1 MISWKKPTILQI
13 DRALVALA
21 PANQKENERRHFYSR
36 LKNPTWLPF
45 LINKGIYKNPPAKKK
60 TIDGHIYYPLWPEFE
75 YLKNISNEV
84 PADVVNIIKSL
95 QVQKNSKL
103 LKDICEIASKL
114 DCIELSLSLKSFVFQ
129 LCSPEHQHFLPSPTI
144 KILSRWAISTPRS
157 KNEALKL
164 FKKIIIFRPAPNIPS
179 ENRCQRELYNNGSQ
193 TYRKQPKPQPIVS
206 NWEYQEILQKG
217 GRVLVE
223 QAPFECAN
231 IIFKALLQLLELT
244 HCEDSKTGYD
254 TSEIWCER
262 VDHSTRYSKDAE
274 SELVHTM
281 VYACELIFQHHKQ
294 KVSDI
299 DKLLCSSNWFLFRRI
314 RQHLFAK
321 YPDQAEKEWFQACIR
336 EPDRNYAEQEH
347 HYEFQRMLRIA
358 CQKYGQALFNDNEL
372 QGYLDTILTGP
383 DKQKWIE
390 GYKSWNSIEPS
401 DKDFITR
408 QAYFHRTQLRPFASV
423 LYGKYKD
430 RYASLEAEAL
440 KMGADPITDD
450 DYHPIPM
457 RCHSVQSHSPK
468 SSHDM
473 KEMSDEDLFNYL
485 QEWDSPQRIY
495 SPQKGTVEISHSA
508 LSSAFRI
515 HFIEE
520 ISHNSNRLSWWLKNA
535 KTFHRPIFCEAIV
548 KALTNLV
555 EAKQHEQLQDVFD
568 FCNWVLSYADNVPQ
582 NSGSEERKDADPKKC
597 SWASSRSAVKS
608 FAAKCVTEKV
618 GLSQEWRK
626 QIFSVYSQL
635 CSGKD
640 IHLDSRKVTIRN
652 AHNLVSTA
660 INQTR
665 SQALEN
671 LIDYGQ
677 WVRKARGNQ
686 SELPEVTKL
695 IDQRLTGNPELSDA
709 EHVLLAMRFGAICWI
724 DQNWI
729 KNKVEKIFPREDAEL
744 WQACFSA
751 YLTHSRGY
759 LHDYNYLKQEYLYAF
774 KSVVLDSENDKNRD
788 DNDSYLIHKWMGYH
802 LLTFY
807 LSGRIELSSEG
818 DLCLELFYNATQY
831 HKELWGDLFEHAG
844 RSVRD
849 WGAQVDNNV
858 VKRVIALFE
867 WRLSHAERKEISE
880 YVFWLDAECLDAEWR
895 LDGLL
900 QTLKFSDDDDV
911 KCATLT
917 DKLNEHFLQTHP
929 DKVLECF
936 AEVTKLAEH
945 KSYFYVSEQS
955 AKPILIKG
963 LASKNLETQK
973 LAEEAR
979 ENLLKVG
986 QFEYLHLTDDAS
998 NTNETNQI

>member
-1 MISWKKPTILQI
+1 MNTSKKLNDLEFLAKKDNPTKEDASLVYDLVQHDDHTARFFFNKAKSAKWAHLIKTNILESSTDGQATRVIVPYLLKRLSDDFPQLLSLTQEVLKRLDKWGINQI
-13 DRALVALA
+13 INASLNFTPEQAIQLGRVLHEQILTLGTFGTGTLPNYVAHLGSTLPRETYTLDLIRSLVEFLPDPDSETKRLA
-21 PANQKENERRHFYSR
+21 KNSPDDEFGFYSG
-36 LKNPTWLPF
+36 L
-45 LINKGIYKNPPAKKK
+45 
-60 TIDGHIYYPLWPEFE
+60 E
-75 YLKNISNEV
+75 
-84 PADVVNIIKSL
+84 
-95 QVQKNSKL
+95 
-103 LKDICEIASKL
+103 
-114 DCIELSLSLKSFVFQ
+114 
-129 LCSPEHQHFLPSPTI
+129 
-144 KILSRWAISTPRS
+144 
-157 KNEALKL
+157 
-164 FKKIIIFRPAPNIPS
+164 
-179 ENRCQRELYNNGSQ
+179 
-193 TYRKQPKPQPIVS
+193 PKPRF
-206 NWEYQEILQKG
+206 NAYEYQEFLKEGVLQVAKTY
-217 GRVLVE
+217 
-223 QAPFECAN
+223 P
-231 IIFKALLQLLELT
+231 ALIAHSLIEELCKMIPLLFF
-244 HCEDSKTGYD
+244 DQSKEAETGND
-254 TSEIWCER
+254 NSEIWCQR
-262 VDHSTRYSKDAE
+262 VNQQTSPHLDQDEALAQACYRACKYVYKTNDKIQIEALDLKLRE
-274 SELVHTM
+274 SPW
-281 VYACELIFQHHKQ
+281 LIFK
-294 KVSDI
+294 
-299 DKLLCSSNWFLFRRI
+299 RI
-314 RQHLFAK
+314 RQQLYAE
-321 YPDQAEKEWFQACIR
+321 YPQTAQVSWVQEFIR
-336 EPDRNYAEQEH
+336 DPDRDYSERNH
-347 HYEFQRMLRIA
+347 HFEFQRMLGVA
-358 CQKYGQALFNDNEL
+358 CETYRSELFEEGEL
-372 QGYLDTILTGP
+372 EGYLEAILTGP
-383 DKQKWIE
+383 VKQKWIE
-390 GYKSWNSIEPS
+390 GYKSWNGIEPS

-408 QAYFHRTQLRPFASV
+408 QAYFHRKQLRPFASV

-457 RCHSVQSHSPK
+457 RCHTVQSHSPK

-473 KEMSDEDLFNYL
+473 QEMSDEDLFNYL

-508 LSSAFRI
+508 LSSAFRV
-515 HFIEE
+515 HFIKE

-548 KALTNLV
+548 KALTDLV
-555 EAKQHEQLQDVFD
+555 EAKQHQQLQDVFD

-582 NSGSEERKDADPKKC
+582 NSGSEARKDADPKKC

-608 FAAKCVTEKV
+608 FAAKCVSEKA
-618 GLSQEWRK
+618 GLSQKWRE

-640 IHLDSRKVTIRN
+640 IHLDSSKETIRN

-677 WVRKARGNQ
+677 WVRKAKGNQ

-709 EHVLLAMRFGAICWI
+709 EHVLLAMRFGALCWI

-729 KNKVEKIFPREDAEL
+729 KNKAEKIFPRADAEL

-751 YLTHSRGY
+751 YLTHSQGY

-774 KSVVLDSENDKNRD
+774 KSVVLDPENDKNRD

-807 LSGRIELSSEG
+807 LSGRIELFSEG

-831 HKELWGDLFEHAG
+831 HKELWGDLFDHAG

-849 WGAQVDNNV
+849 WGPQVDNNV

-867 WRLSHAERKEISE
+867 WRLSHAERKELSE
-880 YVFWLDAECLDAEWR
+880 YVFWLDGECLDAEWR
-895 LDGLL
+895 LNGLL
-900 QTLKFSDDDDV
+900 QTLKFSNDDDV

-929 DKVLECF
+929 DKVLQCF
-936 AEVTKLAEH
+936 AEVTKSAEH
-945 KSYFYVSEQS
+945 KSYFYISEQS

-986 QFEYLHLTDDAS
+986 RFEYLHLTDDAS
-998 NTNETNQI
+998 NTHETNQI